1 MGVEKCVNFLICFV
15 RQFWED
21 FLVLGWNTLMNFQ
34 QNLYKKYGKVSVT
47 KCSRLSMPTF
57 LDSQFR
63 LWRFSEYWL
72 RFCIIFQDFV
82 AIFYCWFMVRNIW
95 FQVGGIFLIFLWI
108 LFDQAFISMGRTK
121 KNLSDESSESIRTS
135 STSVNNKSVSNSVS
149 NFGSNLIGS
158 EYPDVMVKPHN
169 PGMERKK
176 TNEKHLY
183 TKTQR

>member
-1 MGVEKCVNFLICFV
+1 MNLSKNVKE
-15 RQFWED
+15 EY
-21 FLVLGWNTLMNFQ
+21 TLDYVFKMI
-34 QNLYKKYGKVSVT
+34 
-47 KCSRLSMPTF
+47 RLSMSTF
-57 LDSQFR
+57 FDLQFW

-72 RFCIIFQDFV
+72 RFCIIFQDFI
-82 AIFYCWFMVRNIW
+82 AIFYCRFTVRNIL

-108 LFDQAFISMGRTK
+108 LFDQAFISMGRSK
-121 KNLSDESSESIRTS
+121 KNLSDETSESIRTS

-158 EYPDVMVKPHN
+158 EYPDVMVKPHK

>member
-1 MGVEKCVNFLICFV
+1 MNLSKNVKE
-15 RQFWED
+15 EH
-21 FLVLGWNTLMNFQ
+21 TLDYVFKMI
-34 QNLYKKYGKVSVT
+34 
-47 KCSRLSMPTF
+47 RLSMSTF
-57 LDSQFR
+57 FYSKFW
-63 LWRFSEYWL
+63 LWRFPEYWL
-72 RFCIIFQDFV
+72 RFCIISQVFI
-82 AIFYCWFMVRNIW
+82 AIFYCRFMVRNIW